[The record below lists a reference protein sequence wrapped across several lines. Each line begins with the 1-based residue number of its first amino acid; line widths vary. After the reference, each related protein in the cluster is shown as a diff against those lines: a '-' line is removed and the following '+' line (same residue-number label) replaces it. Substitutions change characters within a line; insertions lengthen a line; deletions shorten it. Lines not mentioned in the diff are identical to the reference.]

1 MADDPTMTSHLLSG
15 LYHIENDGCMGFVG
29 VKQKVWNLIGAG
41 RSTWV
46 AEGCQSWQRHLS
58 S

>member
-1 MADDPTMTSHLLSG
+1 MTSHLLSG
-15 LYHIENDGCMGFVG
+15 LYHIENGGCMGFVG
-29 VKQKVWNLIGAG
+29 VNQKVWNLIGAG